1 MLEAAGFILMV
12 RSPRP
17 QFLLMK
23 HPDRWDLPKGHAEAG
38 ENSLQTALRETEE
51 ETGIPSAS
59 IQVDPTF
66 RFVTEY
72 RVVGKKRGTYDKRVT
87 YYLGFLKDKPAINT
101 SEHPDFRW
109 WDWPPP
115 GPIQEKTIDPL
126 LAELAKHFTES
137 PNLLSVE
144 R

>member
-12 RSPRP
+12 RSPQP

-23 HPDRWDLPKGHAEAG
+23 HADRWDLPKGHAEG
-38 ENSLQTALRETEE
+38 NEETLQTALRETEE
-51 ETGIPSAS
+51 ETGIAADS

-66 RFVTEY
+66 RFVSEY

-87 YYLGFLKDKPAINT
+87 YFLGFLNDKPAINT
-101 SEHPDFRW
+101 SEHPDYRW

-115 GPIQEKTIDPL
+115 GPIQERTIDPL
-126 LAELAKHFTES
+126 LASLAEHFRKF
-137 PNLLSVE
+137 PDLLSAE
-144 R
+144 H

>member
-12 RSPRP
+12 RSPQP

-38 ENSLQTALRETEE
+38 EDSLQTALRETEE
-51 ETGIPSAS
+51 ETGIASAS

-87 YYLGFLKDKPAINT
+87 YFLGFLKDKPSINT

-126 LAELAKHFTES
+126 LAELAKHFSKFPSLLFTE
-137 PNLLSVE
+137 N
-144 R
+144 